1 MKHLFLP
8 RLVSVLLMLCL
19 IPAALAASD
28 PPEAL
33 LKPDQIRMYQD
44 STYIDGSIIVGRGRQ
59 TYLYFTAPEDGF
71 TSVTLNLRN
80 DHGRAWGEAA
90 PGADREYDLLYLRIC
105 TPAMVRGFA
114 VKPEYYT
121 AVTAHGVKNQDDRID
136 ITDLVRRHMDKH
148 GTNEFVIELAGYYQ
162 IQDYAD
168 NGGWEGSEA
177 YTYCIFGGSDA
188 PSTWVSPDAPVAVDP
203 MTDYVPVL
211 RSETIVSD
219 GIAFRHPGVLFDQ
232 TMLDTMVTKVR
243 AKEDPWYSVYQS
255 LLETNEGSLHPEIII
270 SRENDAL
277 MRGLVSTNTLY
288 NTIRRDADTALSQAL
303 LYLITGNAQ
312 YRMNALHIIEQFGS
326 ISVLA
331 SVADEQ
337 IQWSLM
343 TYKLCAA
350 AEILRYSSTQDDAL
364 LWSEAYE
371 GYMQHY
377 LRISRTKWD
386 RYTHFMNQH
395 LMCVLAQTAAGIYQN
410 DAALYTRGILR
421 GTTNPEVC
429 QREGCDHVRC
439 NRNRTGAIS
448 VLFRYNTHNALTGE
462 AVPPTLQF
470 AEMGRDMGHSL
481 CDIAA
486 TSTLA
491 MMTWVQGTRVD
502 PVTGEVSAG
511 EDAVL
516 LWDFLDERIMK
527 ACNLFYKY
535 NLGYEIPWYPLY
547 TNEGSFAQ
555 DGKQEL
561 YAAINPQY
569 DSIGNTG
576 DVAGIAYIY
585 YRHYRG
591 RDDLDT
597 DPDTM
602 YLSMARANAYPE
614 GNAQD
619 WIGWVDLLYTPADAA
634 PFDQKA
640 QAHAIVIRG
649 EGCTH
654 HCEQT
659 TAAFGDLVTIRVTT
673 ADGYTL
679 TGGTVTVNG
688 VPLDLAR
695 QIAFSGSDTQVTLV
709 FGMPQEDATVLIAPA
724 HR

>member
-1 MKHLFLP
+1 MKHPFLP

-90 PGADREYDLLYLRIC
+90 PGADREYDLLYL
-105 TPAMVRGFA
+105 
-114 VKPEYYT
+114 
-121 AVTAHGVKNQDDRID
+121 
-136 ITDLVRRHMDKH
+136 
-148 GTNEFVIELAGYYQ
+148 
-162 IQDYAD
+162 
-168 NGGWEGSEA
+168 
-177 YTYCIFGGSDA
+177 
-188 PSTWVSPDAPVAVDP
+188 
-203 MTDYVPVL
+203 
-211 RSETIVSD
+211 
-219 GIAFRHPGVLFDQ
+219 
-232 TMLDTMVTKVR
+232 
-243 AKEDPWYSVYQS
+243 
-255 LLETNEGSLHPEIII
+255 
-270 SRENDAL
+270 
-277 MRGLVSTNTLY
+277 
-288 NTIRRDADTALSQAL
+288 
-303 LYLITGNAQ
+303 
-312 YRMNALHIIEQFGS
+312 
-326 ISVLA
+326 
-331 SVADEQ
+331 
-337 IQWSLM
+337 
-343 TYKLCAA
+343 
-350 AEILRYSSTQDDAL
+350 
-364 LWSEAYE
+364 
-371 GYMQHY
+371 
-377 LRISRTKWD
+377 
-386 RYTHFMNQH
+386 
-395 LMCVLAQTAAGIYQN
+395 
-410 DAALYTRGILR
+410 
-421 GTTNPEVC
+421 
-429 QREGCDHVRC
+429 
-439 NRNRTGAIS
+439 
-448 VLFRYNTHNALTGE
+448 
-462 AVPPTLQF
+462 
-470 AEMGRDMGHSL
+470 
-481 CDIAA
+481 
-486 TSTLA
+486 
-491 MMTWVQGTRVD
+491 
-502 PVTGEVSAG
+502 
-511 EDAVL
+511 
-516 LWDFLDERIMK
+516 RIMK

-649 EGCTH
+649 EDCTH

-688 VPLDLAR
+688 IPLDLAR

-709 FGMPQEDATVLIAPA
+709 FGMPQEDTTVLIAPA
-724 HR
+724 HG